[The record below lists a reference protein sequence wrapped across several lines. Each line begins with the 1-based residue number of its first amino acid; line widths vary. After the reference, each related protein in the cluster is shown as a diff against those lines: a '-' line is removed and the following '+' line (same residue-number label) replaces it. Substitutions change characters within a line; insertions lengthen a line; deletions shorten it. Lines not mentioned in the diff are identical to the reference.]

1 MRVLV
6 FLLILFNLLFFS
18 YTQGYLGA
26 EEHPDALRSQ
36 LQVKPELLRV
46 VSRGEGA
53 VETETKVVTE
63 VTPSTPEPVPGP
75 DESVTQQAQPQ
86 PQPQVQAESPGC
98 ILVPD
103 LLQDAASRLSVQAR
117 GAGLKVISQNET
129 RGWWVFIPP
138 QVDKRAADK
147 KASELQ
153 RLGVTDFFVVT
164 SEKGPKFSISL
175 GVFSTE
181 EAAKKR
187 LEQLKGQGVRSAQVG
202 QRRVEGGKQTLRI
215 EGRAEA
221 LEALQGNASEPL
233 DIKTCP

>member
-26 EEHPDALRSQ
+26 EDHPDALRSQ

-46 VSRGEGA
+46 VSRGESPA
-53 VETETKVVTE
+53 ETETKVVE
-63 VTPSTPEPVPGP
+63 VVPAPAEPPPPEEPVA
-75 DESVTQQAQPQ
+75 E
-86 PQPQVQAESPGC
+86 VQTESPGC
-98 ILVPD
+98 IVFSD
-103 LLQDAASRLSVQAR
+103 LLPDSASRLSTEAR
-117 GAGLKVISQNET
+117 EAGLKVTSQNET

-138 QVDKRAADK
+138 QLDKKAADK
-147 KASELQ
+147 KAAELQ

-181 EAAKKR
+181 DGAQKR

-202 QRRVEGGKQTLRI
+202 QRRAEGGKQTLRI
-215 EGRAEA
+215 EGQAETVET
-221 LEALQGNASEPL
+221 LRKNTSEKL
-233 DIKTCP
+233 DIKACP

>member
-26 EEHPDALRSQ
+26 EDHPDALRSQ
-36 LQVKPELLRV
+36 LQVRPELLRV
-46 VSRGEGA
+46 VSRGESPA
-53 VETETKVVTE
+53 ETETKVVE
-63 VTPSTPEPVPGP
+63 VVPAPAEPPPEETVA
-75 DESVTQQAQPQ
+75 E
-86 PQPQVQAESPGC
+86 VQTVSPGC
-98 ILVPD
+98 IVLSD
-103 LLQDAASRLSVQAR
+103 LLLDSANRLSTEAR
-117 GAGLKVISQNET
+117 EAGLKVTSQNET

-138 QVDKRAADK
+138 QLDKKAADK
-147 KASELQ
+147 KAAELQ

-181 EAAKKR
+181 DGAQKR

-202 QRRVEGGKQTLRI
+202 QRRAEGGKQTLRI
-215 EGRAEA
+215 EGQVETVETLRK
-221 LEALQGNASEPL
+221 NTSEKL
-233 DIKTCP
+233 DIKACP

>member
-26 EEHPDALRSQ
+26 EDHPDALRSQ
-36 LQVKPELLRV
+36 LQVKPEVLRV
-46 VSRGEGA
+46 VSHGESPA
-53 VETETKVVTE
+53 ETETKVVTDA
-63 VTPSTPEPVPGP
+63 VTEAVPTTPEPPSGEP
-75 DESVTQQAQPQ
+75 VTQVQTQVQA
-86 PQPQVQAESPGC
+86 QAESPGC

-103 LLQDAASRLSVQAR
+103 LLQDVASRLSLNAR
-117 GAGLKVISQNET
+117 EAGFKVTSQNET

-138 QVDKRAADK
+138 QLDKKAADK

-164 SEKGPKFSISL
+164 SDKGPKFSISL
-175 GVFSTE
+175 GVFSAE
-181 EAAKKR
+181 EGAQKR

-215 EGRAEA
+215 EGKGDA
-221 LEALQGNASEPL
+221 LETLRKNSSEKL
-233 DIKTCP
+233 DIKACP

>member
-26 EEHPDALRSQ
+26 EDHPDALRSQ

-46 VSRGEGA
+46 VSRGESPA
-53 VETETKVVTE
+53 ETETKVVE
-63 VTPSTPEPVPGP
+63 VVPAPAEPPPPEETVA
-75 DESVTQQAQPQ
+75 E
-86 PQPQVQAESPGC
+86 VQTGSPGC
-98 ILVPD
+98 IVFSD
-103 LLQDAASRLSVQAR
+103 LLPDSASRLSTEAR
-117 GAGLKVISQNET
+117 EAGLKVTSQNET

-138 QVDKRAADK
+138 QLDKKAADK
-147 KASELQ
+147 KAAELQ

-181 EAAKKR
+181 DGAQKR

-202 QRRVEGGKQTLRI
+202 QRRAEGGKQTLRI
-215 EGRAEA
+215 EGQAESVEM
-221 LEALQGNASEPL
+221 LRKNTSEKL
-233 DIKTCP
+233 DIKACP